1 MSSVGMLLA
10 LLCYP
15 GSAYVQGMLGVGRM
29 FRRDFWDKIPLSF
42 LSLLLSF
49 WEWQEDTCTALR
61 PPGVALTH
69 AVHHSALCN

>member
-1 MSSVGMLLA
+1 MSSAGM

-42 LSLLLSF
+42 LSLLLS
-49 WEWQEDTCTALR
+49 WDR
-61 PPGVALTH
+61 RGY
-69 AVHHSALCN
+69 VHSFETSRSSTDSCSAPQCSVQLSDL